1 MIETPRLELI
11 PFEEA
16 HFQAIMHKD
25 LFELGVLLDV
35 KTPDKWTTFPDMDD
49 ALPFFYDNFILNGV
63 TWGSFFTTHKI
74 DKVLLGTCGFK
85 GSPDTE
91 GMVEIG
97 YEIEKSY
104 RNQGLATEVA
114 QGLIDYACKCVD
126 VKKIWAH
133 TLASENPSVNVL
145 MKLGFQKIGN
155 FHEPS
160 DGNLWR
166 WEKLKS

>member
-1 MIETPRLELI
+1 MIETARLKLI

-16 HFQAIMHKD
+16 HFQAIMHND
-25 LFELGVLLDV
+25 FFELGELLKI

-49 ALPFFYDNFILNGV
+49 ALPFFYDSYLLNGS
-63 TWGSFFTTHKI
+63 TWGGFFTVHKT

-85 GSPDTE
+85 GDPDTE

-104 RNQGLATEVA
+104 RNQGLATEAA
-114 QGLIDYACKCVD
+114 QGLIDYAYNCVD
-126 VKKIWAH
+126 VRKVWAH

-145 MKLGFQKIGN
+145 KKLGFQKIGN

-160 DGNLWR
+160 DGDLWR
-166 WEKLKS
+166 WEILKS